1 MKGKVRLEDVVVVFF
16 VVEILLCVDGKVT
29 RRKEDGTGIGHLEFR
44 RVKLNISWN
53 PGKLN
58 TLMVK
63 LYDYWTM
70 GLLDS
75 KIFQL

>member
-1 MKGKVRLEDVVVVFF
+1 MNGKVRLEDVVVVFF
-16 VVEILLCVDGKVT
+16 VVEILLWMEKVT
-29 RRKEDGTGIGHLEFR
+29 RRTEDGTGIGYLEFK
-44 RVKLNISWN
+44 RVKLNVSWN

-58 TLMVK
+58 TLLVE
-63 LYDYWTM
+63 LNDNWTI